1 MLQACLNG
9 GRTRREP
16 SQLMRDPAI
25 TLVIGMIVGFA
36 LGYGIRE
43 FISRPRR
50 QAARDRRDLGLD

>member
-1 MLQACLNG
+1 
-9 GRTRREP
+9 
-16 SQLMRDPAI
+16 MRDPAI